1 MADVFEERKKS
12 EEAKYKLNEERR
24 FKAEARCNKLLGFWA
39 AHRMGL
45 PEYEAEAYAREVVTS
60 TLEEPGVEAMI
71 RKIVK
76 DLQDESVVVDESA
89 IREELGRLYP
99 VALDEITREYP
110 EALGPDH
117 ERVGD

>member
-24 FKAEARCNKLLGFWA
+24 FKAEARCKKLLGFWA
-39 AHRMGL
+39 ADRMGL
-45 PEYEAEAYAREVVTS
+45 SENETEAYAREVVVS
-60 TLEEPGVEAMI
+60 SLDGPGVEEVI
-71 RKIVK
+71 GKIKK
-76 DLQDESVVVDESA
+76 DFQDKCIVMDESA